1 MDTAKLKETLK
12 KHRLDIIV
20 LASLL
25 LLSILTLLFVTLTK
39 KEGASVEVT
48 VDGEVV
54 ATYPLFVNGEY
65 TLNGGTNVLVI
76 EDGKA
81 YLTYSSCPDHV
92 CERTGKI
99 RYSGE
104 TIVCLPNK
112 LTVTVTGK
120 TEDSVDFVS

>member
-1 MDTAKLKETLK
+1 MDAAKLKSLLK

-20 LASLL
+20 IASLL
-25 LLSILTLLFVTLTK
+25 LLSTVVLLFVTLTK

-48 VDGEVV
+48 IDGEIV

-65 TLNGGTNVLVI
+65 ELNGGTNVLVI

-81 YLTYSSCPDHV
+81 YVSYSDCPDHV

-99 RYSGE
+99 KYSGE

-112 LTVTVTGK
+112 LTITVTGQ